1 MRIFQKIIQ
10 AKNQIFNL
18 GIYFLAAMIPM
29 ALSLV
34 SNPFIALNM
43 SPVDYAITGYY
54 QAFTVLFGPLV
65 NFYLLHYYT
74 KRYYELDEG
83 ERQELKATLFRTLIF
98 FSLLLGVVALI
109 ILAVYTFI
117 FNDKSEIPFLPYAVI
132 CVFSLPIT
140 GIYTLS
146 LTEYRMQ
153 RSSKKFFNLSVSNG
167 ALSISVLLLFV
178 VAFKWGA
185 IGKMMATFVA
195 SAIIFIY
202 VLVKNKNVW
211 KYKFQYGVLK
221 EALMFCWPLVIASM
235 LTFFCSG
242 YDKIILERL
251 GDIETLG
258 IYSVGVTIAGYLHVF
273 SNSIN
278 DTFQPDI
285 FESIVKRNFRR
296 CLKYIITKI
305 SIMSFCVA
313 CFSLLAPYIIDIL
326 TYGRYVLSTPFAII
340 VSISSITSM
349 LYYSMSQVTVALGFT
364 SITLLNKIFGS
375 VLSVLSF
382 NILIQH
388 FGAVGAAWG
397 IVVSYVYFFLGNVIL
412 VLIKYKKQ
420 HKSI

>member
-1 MRIFQKIIQ
+1 MRLFQKVLK
-10 AKNQIFNL
+10 AKNQICNL

-43 SPVDYAITGYY
+43 SSVDYAITGYY
-54 QAFTVLFGPLV
+54 QAFTILFGPLV

-74 KRYYELDEG
+74 KRYYELNDE
-83 ERQELKATLFRTLIF
+83 ERHELKATLFKTLIF
-98 FSLLLGVVALI
+98 FSFLLGVVALI
-109 ILAVYTFI
+109 VLAVYTFV
-117 FNDKSEIPFLPYAVI
+117 FNDKTEIPFLPYAII

-167 ALSISVLLLFV
+167 ILSVSVTLLFV

-185 IGKMMATFVA
+185 IGKMMATFIA
-195 SAIIFIY
+195 SAIVFIY
-202 VLVKNKNVW
+202 VLIKNMDVW
-211 KYKFQYGVLK
+211 NYKFQFDVFK
-221 EALMFCWPLVIASM
+221 KALVFCWPLVIASM

-242 YDKIILERL
+242 YDKIILERI
-251 GDIETLG
+251 GNIEVLG

-285 FESIVKRNFRR
+285 FESTVKRNFRR
-296 CLKYIITKI
+296 CLRYIITKI
-305 SIMSFCVA
+305 SIMTFCVS
-313 CFSLLAPYIIDIL
+313 CFAVLAPYIIDIL
-326 TYGRYVLSTPFAII
+326 TYGKYVSSTPFAII
-340 VSISSITSM
+340 VSASSITSM

-364 SITLLNKIFGS
+364 SITLLNKIIGS
-375 VLSVLSF
+375 VLSIISF
-382 NILIQH
+382 NILINYY
-388 FGAVGAAWG
+388 GAVGAAWG
-397 IVVSYVYFFLGNVIL
+397 VVLSYVYFFIGNVLL
-412 VLIKYKKQ
+412 VLVKYKKRLS
-420 HKSI
+420 SI

>member
-1 MRIFQKIIQ
+1 MSLFQRVLN
-10 AKNQIFNL
+10 AKSQILNL

-74 KRYYELDEG
+74 KRYYELNEG
-83 ERQELKATLFRTLIF
+83 ERQELKATLFKTLIF

-109 ILAVYTFI
+109 ILAVYTFV
-117 FNDKSEIPFLPYAVI
+117 FNDKTEIPFLPYAVI

-140 GIYTLS
+140 GIYSLS

-167 ALSISVLLLFV
+167 AIAISISLLFV
-178 VAFKWGA
+178 VTFKWGA

-202 VLVKNKNVW
+202 VLVKNKDVW

-285 FESIVKRNFRR
+285 FESIVKRNYRR
-296 CLKYIITKI
+296 CFRFIITKI
-305 SIMSFCVA
+305 SIMSLCVA
-313 CFSLLAPYIIDIL
+313 CFALLAPYIIDIL
-326 TYGRYVLSTPFAII
+326 TYGRYVSSTPFAII
-340 VSISSITSM
+340 VAISSITSM

-364 SITLLNKIFGS
+364 SITLLNKIIGS
-375 VLSVLSF
+375 VLSIISF
-382 NILIQH
+382 NILIQN

-397 IVVSYVYFFLGNVIL
+397 IVLSYIYFFIGNTLL
-412 VLIKYKKQ
+412 VLAKYKKQ
-420 HKSI
+420 HNSI